1 VDGQTRKKH
10 DGLKHVLLGSTEF
23 HNRAKSG
30 KKNMN
35 TRDVKK
41 RGERGKNARKY
52 LHNENERKKGGRLD
66 M

>member
-1 VDGQTRKKH
+1 
-10 DGLKHVLLGSTEF
+10 
-23 HNRAKSG
+23 
-30 KKNMN
+30 MN